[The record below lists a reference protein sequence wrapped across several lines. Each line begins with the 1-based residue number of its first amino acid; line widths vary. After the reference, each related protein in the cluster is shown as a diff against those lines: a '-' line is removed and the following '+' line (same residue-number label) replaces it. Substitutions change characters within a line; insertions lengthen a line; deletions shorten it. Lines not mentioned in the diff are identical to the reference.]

1 MALQLRASRQAAFQ
15 PVPAAITLT
24 DWIMNFSFSRRAI
37 VCAAYAILHLAAHL
51 SARFFEAGPGISI
64 WYPPA
69 GLALALLV
77 LLGPRYAPMVFLTNA
92 LMAIFTSGLGTWWAP
107 LLFPAL
113 ITANFTGAA
122 WFARRF
128 LGTKLLPGTFRE
140 TLIFGVVMVGSP
152 AVVAVAGS
160 ALLLF
165 LGVAK
170 PETFLESVLHW
181 WVGDASGLLTV
192 VPAAVVFAGAWLENG
207 SFRRRPNHK
216 YTPKT
221 IATMFAQ
228 AVTLIGL
235 LWLVFAVEPLAR
247 NNAFYLCFLPLTWI
261 CLQQGL
267 RGATLATLA
276 ITMGSLI
283 GMHLVGSNT
292 STIVS
297 FLLFELTVAVVGLGL
312 GSVVSRRNEAEKKL
326 AKNEARFDRVISGA
340 QLGLWDLDIA
350 ARQVSQNQHSAAMLG
365 YRTEDLEPLFETW
378 QKLIHPEDLEP
389 MRKALVDHV
398 EGRSPLY
405 DVEYRIRARDHH
417 WRWLYSRG
425 SVVARDANGNPLKVS
440 GTHLDITAR
449 KTAEAEA
456 GRLMEIIGATT
467 DFVLTTD
474 PKGHVL
480 YANPALL
487 KLLGHP
493 DASALFQRPL
503 ETVFKNSAA
512 KILRDDVIPAAL
524 RTNSS
529 HGELTL
535 HCVKGREVH
544 VSHVT
549 LAHRDEAND
558 TTILSIVMRDITRQ
572 KHAEAE
578 RIEQERKILQI
589 QKSES
594 LGILAGG
601 IAHDFNNLLATML
614 GNANLARL
622 DLPANS
628 PIHEPLA
635 QVENAATR
643 AAALCQQMLAYAGR
657 SPLAFEEVDLN
668 ALIKETH
675 LLFQVSIGKK
685 IVIDLQ
691 LSQPLAPI
699 KAAPAQI
706 QQVVMNLTLNA
717 SDAIGDKEG
726 RITIKTTSKH
736 LDSGELSAQFP
747 NFSLPPGSY
756 VLLDVTDTGCGI
768 PPESLARIFEPFYTT
783 KFTGH
788 GLGLAAVAGIVKSH
802 KGAIRVSSA
811 PGQGSSF
818 QILFPDLR
826 CSRPPF
832 ASDRQTSENWRGS
845 GIVLVVDDEPGVRT
859 VVSKTIESFGFTT
872 ITAADGVEAV
882 ERFREHSDKLQ
893 LVLLDLTMPRMNGEE
908 TFVAMQQLRPTVP
921 VILMSG
927 FTEKLT
933 LEKFAQTKPA
943 GFLAKP
949 FTRAALQARL
959 HALLERN

>member
-1 MALQLRASRQAAFQ
+1 
-15 PVPAAITLT
+15 
-24 DWIMNFSFSRRAI
+24 MNLSLPRRVI
-37 VCAAYAILHLAAHL
+37 VCAAYAILHLAAHI
-51 SARFFEAGPGISI
+51 SARFFEVGPGISI

-77 LLGPRYAPMVFLTNA
+77 LLGPRYAPVVFFTNA
-92 LMAIFTSGLGTWWAP
+92 LTAICTSSGLGTWWAP
-107 LLFPAL
+107 LIFPAL

-128 LGTKLLPGTFRE
+128 LGTKLLPGTLRE

-152 AVVAVAGS
+152 AVVAIAGTGLLLLVGVNRPESFLDS
-160 ALLLF
+160 ALN
-165 LGVAK
+165 
-170 PETFLESVLHW
+170 W

-192 VPAAVVFAGAWLENG
+192 VPAAVVFAGAWLENKPA
-207 SFRRRPNHK
+207 FRPTNQK
-216 YTPKT
+216 YISKEVAMMSVQA
-221 IATMFAQ
+221 ATL
-228 AVTLIGL
+228 VGLI
-235 LWLVFAVEPLAR
+235 WLVFAVEPLAR

-292 STIVS
+292 ATVVS
-297 FLLFELTVAVVGLGL
+297 FLLFELTVSVVGLGL

-350 ARQVSQNQHSAAMLG
+350 ARHVSQNQHSAAMLG

-378 QKLIHPEDLEP
+378 QKLIHPEDVES
-389 MRKALVDHV
+389 MRKALVDHI

-405 DVEYRIRARDHH
+405 DVEYRIRGRDHH

-425 SVVARDANGNPLKVS
+425 SVVARDASGKPLKVS

-467 DFVLTTD
+467 DFVLIAD
-474 PKGHVL
+474 ASGHVL
-480 YANPALL
+480 YANRALL
-487 KLLGHP
+487 KLLGHT
-493 DASALFQRPL
+493 DAGALFQHPL
-503 ETVFKNSAA
+503 ETVFKDSAA
-512 KILRDDVIPAAL
+512 KILRDEVIRTAL
-524 RTNSS
+524 RASSS

-535 HCVKGREVH
+535 HCAQGREVH

-572 KHAEAE
+572 KQAEAE

-594 LGILAGG
+594 LGVLAGG

-622 DLPANS
+622 DLPVNS

-668 ALIKETH
+668 ALIKETRQ
-675 LLFQVSIGKK
+675 LFQVSIGKK

-691 LSQPLAPI
+691 LSHPLAPI

-706 QQVVMNLTLNA
+706 QQVIMNLTLNA

-726 RITIKTTSKH
+726 RITIKTVSKY
-736 LDSGELSAQFP
+736 LNTGELCTQFQ
-747 NFSLPPGSY
+747 NSSLPSGSY
-756 VLLDVTDTGCGI
+756 VLLEVADTGCGI
-768 PPESLARIFEPFYTT
+768 LPESLARIFEPFYTT

-788 GLGLAAVAGIVKSH
+788 GLGLAAVAGTVKSH
-802 KGAIRVSSA
+802 KGAIRVSST

-832 ASDRQTSENWRGS
+832 APDRQTSENWRGS
-845 GIVLVVDDEPGVRT
+845 GVVLVVDDEPGVRT
-859 VVSKTIESFGFTT
+859 VISKTLESFGFTT
-872 ITAADGVEAV
+872 VTAADGVEAV
-882 ERFREHSDKLQ
+882 ERFREHSEKLQ

-908 TFVAMQQLRPTVP
+908 TFVAMQQLRPSVP

-949 FTRAALQARL
+949 FTRSVLQARL
-959 HALLERN
+959 HALMERN